1 MAPEMSQN
9 TGQPLQLKPTD
20 IFSLG
25 ITLAESL
32 SGRNKLGF
40 PGSLRGKTYQ
50 DLLNAARNL
59 TRNNSLEL
67 VNNALLFSHQL
78 LIPCLSLEKLLNKFV
93 LTRGSYLNSYQ
104 RM

>member
-1 MAPEMSQN
+1 MSQN

-25 ITLAESL
+25 ITLAEFL

-59 TRNNSLEL
+59 T
-67 VNNALLFSHQL
+67 QL
-78 LIPCLSLEKLLNKFV
+78 TAQQFRISEQCTAI
-93 LTRGSYLNSYQ
+93 LTSITHPMPFARKTIEQICSYPWVTSQ
-104 RM
+104 